1 MNKKIVI
8 DAGHGG
14 DDPGASGNGI
24 VEKELTLE
32 ISQYIHDRLDEL
44 GIENTLIRDSDET
57 IEPNDRVNKI
67 VSPYGSD
74 SDVLVVSNHI
84 NAGGGEGAEIIYALR
99 NNDAFSRKISDEL
112 ESMGRVVRK
121 YYQRRY
127 PSDSSKDYYFIHR
140 NTGNTEAVIVEYGFL
155 DNVDDA
161 NLLKKYWQDYAE
173 AVVKAIANYLGVP
186 YTFDG
191 SLVNEN
197 YYIVKK
203 GDSLWSIANKYGL
216 TVDKLKDINNLSSN
230 MLSVGQKLL
239 INDGTDVDN
248 VNENYY
254 IVKSGDTLYSIAKK
268 YGLTVDELKKMN
280 NLSSNTLSINQKL
293 LVGNDMS
300 TDDNYDVYVV
310 KSGDTLWGIAS
321 KYNTSVDKIKDIN
334 NLNSNNLSIGQK
346 LLVPGN
352 NLGTKK
358 YIVKSGDTLYKIAQN
373 NGTTVTD
380 LINLNNLKTTNL
392 SIGQVLYIP

>member
-1 MNKKIVI
+1 MKKVVI

-268 YGLTVDELKKMN
+268 YGLSVDELKKMN

-373 NGTTVTD
+373 NETTVTE
-380 LINLNNLKTTNL
+380 LINFNNLKTTNL

>member
-1 MNKKIVI
+1 
-8 DAGHGG
+8 
-14 DDPGASGNGI
+14 
-24 VEKELTLE
+24 
-32 ISQYIHDRLDEL
+32 
-44 GIENTLIRDSDET
+44 
-57 IEPNDRVNKI
+57 
-67 VSPYGSD
+67 
-74 SDVLVVSNHI
+74 
-84 NAGGGEGAEIIYALR
+84 
-99 NNDAFSRKISDEL
+99 
-112 ESMGRVVRK
+112 MGRVVRK

-280 NLSSNTLSINQKL
+280 NLSSNILSINQKL

-373 NGTTVTD
+373 NGTTVTE

>member
-1 MNKKIVI
+1 
-8 DAGHGG
+8 
-14 DDPGASGNGI
+14 
-24 VEKELTLE
+24 
-32 ISQYIHDRLDEL
+32 
-44 GIENTLIRDSDET
+44 
-57 IEPNDRVNKI
+57 
-67 VSPYGSD
+67 
-74 SDVLVVSNHI
+74 
-84 NAGGGEGAEIIYALR
+84 
-99 NNDAFSRKISDEL
+99 
-112 ESMGRVVRK
+112 MGRVVRK

-300 TDDNYDVYVV
+300 TDNNYDVYVV

>member
-1 MNKKIVI
+1 
-8 DAGHGG
+8 
-14 DDPGASGNGI
+14 
-24 VEKELTLE
+24 
-32 ISQYIHDRLDEL
+32 
-44 GIENTLIRDSDET
+44 
-57 IEPNDRVNKI
+57 
-67 VSPYGSD
+67 
-74 SDVLVVSNHI
+74 
-84 NAGGGEGAEIIYALR
+84 
-99 NNDAFSRKISDEL
+99 
-112 ESMGRVVRK
+112 MGRVVRK

-293 LVGNDMS
+293 LVENDMS

-352 NLGTKK
+352 NLGSKK

-373 NGTTVTD
+373 NGTTVTE

>member
-1 MNKKIVI
+1 
-8 DAGHGG
+8 
-14 DDPGASGNGI
+14 
-24 VEKELTLE
+24 
-32 ISQYIHDRLDEL
+32 
-44 GIENTLIRDSDET
+44 
-57 IEPNDRVNKI
+57 
-67 VSPYGSD
+67 
-74 SDVLVVSNHI
+74 
-84 NAGGGEGAEIIYALR
+84 
-99 NNDAFSRKISDEL
+99 
-112 ESMGRVVRK
+112 MGRVVRK

-268 YGLTVDELKKMN
+268 YGLSVDELKKMN

-373 NGTTVTD
+373 NETTVTE
-380 LINLNNLKTTNL
+380 LINFNNLKTTNL